1 MMSDTW
7 DRIVA
12 HADMDAFYASVEQ
25 LDDPNLRGK
34 PILVGPQSRRG
45 VVLTASYEARPFG
58 VGSAMPMVK
67 ALRLCP
73 DAIVVPPRFD
83 RYTELSVRIMQ
94 SFEEFSPSVEALS
107 LDEAFLDMSVAEQ
120 IFGEPQ
126 RMGTKIQ
133 AAVRDATG
141 GLTVSVGIAQTKFV
155 AKVASGFAK
164 PDGLTVVSPGHE
176 VAWLAPMSVA
186 RLWGAGPKT
195 QARLKSGGY
204 HTIGNV
210 AAADLAE
217 LQEQFGKLG
226 LHFFELAHAR
236 DPRPV
241 ETGRKAQSIGSE
253 RTLER
258 DISDEAEIRRHLRR
272 SADRVARRLRNK
284 AILAGGVSLR
294 MKTADF
300 RLLTRQCT
308 LARPTDTAE
317 EIFSA
322 ACALLRRLD
331 DPGPFRLVGLAAQ
344 TLRPRNETAQLS
356 LLDEPD
362 DARNLEATLDQLA
375 DRYGDGIVKRARD
388 LSRSL
393 VNDDAPNLDFVSTPR
408 DSSRR

>member
-107 LDEAFLDMSVAEQ
+107 LDEAFLDMSGAEQ

-186 RLWGAGPKT
+186 RLW
-195 QARLKSGGY
+195 
-204 HTIGNV
+204 
-210 AAADLAE
+210 
-217 LQEQFGKLG
+217 
-226 LHFFELAHAR
+226 R
-236 DPRPV
+236 DR
-241 ETGRKAQSIGSE
+241 
-253 RTLER
+253 
-258 DISDEAEIRRHLRR
+258 
-272 SADRVARRLRNK
+272 
-284 AILAGGVSLR
+284 
-294 MKTADF
+294 
-300 RLLTRQCT
+300 
-308 LARPTDTAE
+308 
-317 EIFSA
+317 
-322 ACALLRRLD
+322 
-331 DPGPFRLVGLAAQ
+331 
-344 TLRPRNETAQLS
+344 RPR
-356 LLDEPD
+356 
-362 DARNLEATLDQLA
+362 R
-375 DRYGDGIVKRARD
+375 V
-388 LSRSL
+388 
-393 VNDDAPNLDFVSTPR
+393 
-408 DSSRR
+408 

>member
-1 MMSDTW
+1 MSDTW
-7 DRIVA
+7 ERIVA

-25 LDDPNLRGK
+25 LDDPSLRGK

-83 RYTELSVRIMQ
+83 RYTDLSVRIMQ

-107 LDEAFLDMSVAEQ
+107 LDEAFLDMSGAER

-141 GLTVSVGIAQTKFV
+141 GLTVSVGIAQAKFV

-164 PDGLTVVSPGHE
+164 PNGLTVVSPGHA

-195 QARLKSGGY
+195 QARLKSSGY
-204 HTIGNV
+204 HTIGDV

-226 LHFFELAHAR
+226 LHFYELAHAR

-258 DISDEAEIRRHLRR
+258 DVTDEAEIKRHLRR
-272 SADRVARRLRNK
+272 AADRVARRLRNK
-284 AILAGGVSLR
+284 AIVAGGVSLR

-308 LARPTDTAE
+308 LATPTDTAE
-317 EIFSA
+317 EIFA
-322 ACALLRRLD
+322 AVCALLRRLD
-331 DPGPFRLVGLAAQ
+331 DPGPFRLVGLAAHA
-344 TLRPRNETAQLS
+344 LRPRKEAAQLS
-356 LLDEPD
+356 LLDEPE
-362 DARNLEATLDQLA
+362 DARNLETALDQLA
-375 DRYGDGIVKRARD
+375 DRYGDGIVRRARD
-388 LSRSL
+388 LGQSL
-393 VNDDAPNLDFVSTPR
+393 VNDHAPNLDFVSKPKDTQ
-408 DSSRR
+408 